1 MTILSLGFTKEDNP
15 LAFDHTQI
23 IAQAF
28 LRMLSFDIETMLG
41 GRVLIVW

>member
-1 MTILSLGFTKEDNP
+1 MTILSPGFAKEDNP
-15 LAFDHTQI
+15 LAFDHAQI
-23 IAQAF
+23 IAEVF